1 MTMHTDQEHQEQ
13 TTAADA
19 VERTEEA
26 MEYAQRTAAKK
37 IGEWPPC
44 GCPIHGGRQ

>member
-1 MTMHTDQEHQEQ
+1 MPTQEHQEQ
-13 TTAADA
+13 QATTTES
-19 VERTEEA
+19 VERTEQA